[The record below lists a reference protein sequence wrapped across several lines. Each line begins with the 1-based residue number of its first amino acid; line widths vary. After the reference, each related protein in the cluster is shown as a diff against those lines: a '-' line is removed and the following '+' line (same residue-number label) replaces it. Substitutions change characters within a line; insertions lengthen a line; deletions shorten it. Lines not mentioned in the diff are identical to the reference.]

1 MIAEAGLRVRL
12 ALRADRIAAVVITG
26 TRIALPER
34 LTRGR
39 SADEVQQI
47 VPCLYSLCTHA
58 QGAAA
63 AAALA
68 AARGLE
74 ADEATLAQ
82 RNATVRHEAV
92 LESIT
97 RLLIDWP
104 PLYDEAPEVS
114 TVAAVRRLQPVG
126 DDRATLRTT
135 AGERIYGC
143 DPDRWIADR
152 SLASL
157 DRWCD
162 AVRTLPARLM
172 RRMRDAT
179 PDAPGARLP
188 QLPLLPEVDA
198 AIAVEIA
205 SRLGAEPG
213 YALKPDWRGVPAET
227 GALARQSSDPLV
239 AAFVT
244 RHGTGAAA
252 RLLARLVELAGWL
265 GDDRD
270 SRPPVRQQ
278 QLDEVTGIGLVET
291 ARGLLLHRAVVRDGR
306 VADFRIL
313 APTEWNFH
321 PDGALVQGLRGCV
334 APDAANARR
343 QAQRLAQSLD
353 PCVALK
359 VEVDVEGEA
368 EVEPATGVGP
378 VAAASHA

>member
-1 MIAEAGLRVRL
+1 MMAEAGLRVRL

-26 TRIALPER
+26 TRSALPAR

-47 VPCLYSLCTHA
+47 IPCLYSLCTHA

-82 RNATVRHEAV
+82 HNATVRHEAV

-126 DDRATLRTT
+126 DDMATLRTI

-143 DPDRWIADR
+143 DPDRWMADR

-172 RRMRDAT
+172 RRMRDET
-179 PDAPGARLP
+179 PDAPGAP
-188 QLPLLPEVDA
+188 PALLPEVDA
-198 AIAVEIA
+198 AIAAEIA

-213 YALKPDWRGVPAET
+213 YALKPDWRGEPTET
-227 GALARQSSDPLV
+227 GALARQRSDPLV

-265 GDDRD
+265 GDGRGC
-270 SRPPVRQQ
+270 RPPVRQQ
-278 QLDEVTGIGLVET
+278 QLDEVTGIGWVET

-334 APDAANARR
+334 APDAGNARR

-353 PCVALK
+353 PCVALT
-359 VEVDVEGEA
+359 VEVGVDGE
-368 EVEPATGVGP
+368 VKVDPVTGAAP
-378 VAAASHA
+378 VAATSHA